1 MNREALKALIIRHE
15 GLVLKPYKDTVG
27 KLTIGVGRNLDDVGI
42 STIEANF
49 LLDNDLARVISECRV
64 QFKWFNDL
72 DDARQN
78 VICSM
83 VFNLGLPRFLGFQK
97 MLAAIEK
104 KDWKAAADEMM
115 MSRWAGQ
122 VGKRA
127 SELAQMMLDG
137 DTIH

>member
-49 LLDNDLARVISECRV
+49 LLDNDLARVISECRD
-64 QFKWFNDL
+64 QFSWFNEL
-72 DDARQN
+72 DDSRQN
-78 VICSM
+78 VICDM
-83 VFNLGLPRFLGFQK
+83 VFNMGMPRFLGFQK
-97 MLAAIEK
+97 MLAAIDK
-104 KDWKAAADEMM
+104 KDWKAAADEML

-127 SELAQMMLDG
+127 TELAQMMLDG